1 MMAESSVRHV
11 YVTAAFRRAAKRAV
25 KQNPELAGHIRAA
38 VELLEANMFSPSL
51 RSHKLKGD
59 LQGCWACSVTYSM
72 RIVFEV
78 GKAEEIDG
86 FTAETIVL
94 LSVGTHDVVY

>member
-1 MMAESSVRHV
+1 MTAESSVRHV

-25 KQNPELAGHIRAA
+25 KQNPELAALIRTA
-38 VELLEANMFSPSL
+38 VELLQANMFAPSL
-51 RSHKLKGD
+51 RSHKLRGE
-59 LQGCWACSVTYSM
+59 LQGCWACSVNYGV

-78 GKAEEIDG
+78 GKPEEING

-94 LSVGTHDVVY
+94 LTVGTHDVVY